1 MSNNL
6 QELLTALD
14 FKTPPDEIPE
24 DLKNSLIKFLVKEKD
39 FRHQWKIRRLLAS
52 SGIRPHQL
60 RTFDQ
65 FQWNF
70 NPGFPKED
78 VLAFRNS
85 SWIDNGANLILI
97 GDPGLGKSHIAKA
110 LCYDAIQKGH
120 SAHFITAFDLISK
133 IKRNQNMAS
142 RIEYYGSTLHV
153 LAIDED
159 PPRGWLDEACD
170 QAERRGLAA
179 TRRPEQGQELA
190 LEDREVQ
197 RVHGADAAVILGAAP
212 ELDDGPGHDRQC

>member
-97 GDPGLGKSHIAKA
+97 GDPGLGKSHIACRATLAWTQKA
-110 LCYDAIQKGH
+110 H
-120 SAHFITAFDLISK
+120 
-133 IKRNQNMAS
+133 
-142 RIEYYGSTLHV
+142 
-153 LAIDED
+153 
-159 PPRGWLDEACD
+159 
-170 QAERRGLAA
+170 
-179 TRRPEQGQELA
+179 
-190 LEDREVQ
+190 
-197 RVHGADAAVILGAAP
+197 
-212 ELDDGPGHDRQC
+212 